1 MARGT
6 VNLIVDTISFVNLLG
21 LAVTGLIMKY
31 ILPPGSGGGPGMG
44 FRGGRSTEAAK
55 ELWSLSRHEWGTVHF
70 YLAVLFVALMAIH
83 IVLHWDWVKCQIK
96 RTTARIS

>member
-1 MARGT
+1 MTRGT
-6 VNLIVDTISFVNLLG
+6 VNSIVDTISFVDVLG
-21 LAVTGLIMKY
+21 LGATGLIMKY
-31 ILPPGSGGGPGMG
+31 ILPPGSGEGHGVG

-55 ELWSLSRHEWGTVHF
+55 ELWSLSRHEWGAVHF
-70 YLAVLFVALMAIH
+70 YLAVLFVALMAVH